1 MPPAP
6 PDSAAPPPPPGAP
19 APPPGPRG
27 RHGAR
32 ARRRWRRWLA
42 AAIGTPLAL
51 VAAMN
56 AWVLAGA
63 RGRVHGPSDSALPR
77 VRVALVLGTS
87 PRRPDGSPNLHFQ
100 RRMDAAAKLFAAG
113 KAHTVLVSGAKA
125 GRYYNEPRDMR
136 AELVARGVPDSA
148 IVTDEKGVR
157 TFDSVVRVRDEFHAP
172 DCAIV
177 SDAWHVPRALFIA
190 DRIGLKAFGVN
201 AEPVPVRL
209 SLKARSREWLARVLV
224 VLDLY
229 VLDTQTEHPPSG
241 RGPDLSR
248 TPPR

>member
-1 MPPAP
+1 MVL
-6 PDSAAPPPPPGAP
+6 G
-19 APPPGPRG
+19 
-27 RHGAR
+27 
-32 ARRRWRRWLA
+32 
-42 AAIGTPLAL
+42 PLAL

-56 AWVLAGA
+56 AWVLAEG
-63 RGRVHGPSDSALPR
+63 RGRLYGPADPALRR
-77 VRVALVLGTS
+77 VAVALVLGTS
-87 PRRPDGSPNLHFQ
+87 PRRADGSPNLHFQ
-100 RRMDAAAKLFAAG
+100 RRMDAAASLFAAG
-113 KAHTVLVSGAKA
+113 KADTILVSGAKA

-157 TFDSVVRVRDEFHAP
+157 TLDSVMRVKDEFHTL

-190 DRIGLKAFGVN
+190 DRHGLKAVGVT

-224 VLDLY
+224 VLDMY
-229 VLDTQTEHPPSG
+229 VLDTQPVHPPSG
-241 RGPDLSR
+241 QGRDLSR
-248 TPPR
+248 KPPR